1 MEKISLGCQTIGSSI
16 NRSQAFEILDY
27 CQEKG
32 IFRFDLAERYPF
44 PEKKE
49 TVGLSE
55 LIFGEWLK
63 FQQNRETLRISTKV
77 TGRNDGVMLGKSSTR
92 LTRDRINQA
101 VNKSLMRLKTDYIDI
116 FFLHWPDRYTNN
128 FGRTYYSPDLDPLYI
143 SIEDQFETLLKLRDL
158 GKIKQFG
165 LSNETPWGLMKFSN
179 LSQLQGW
186 PLVYQTEYS
195 AIDRR
200 FEMSMLEI
208 CIRENISSECHSILS
223 GGLLS
228 NKYKII
234 DKALFGEGR
243 LIQYP
248 EKTQRHQSLETL
260 SRYEIFLK
268 FCEKNNIDPFPAA
281 VRYAVTRNFFDTVIV
296 GASSLSQ
303 LKEILSVSQIQLRNE
318 AIFNSY

>member
-128 FGRTYYSPDLDPLYI
+128 FGRTYY
-143 SIEDQFETLLKLRDL
+143 
-158 GKIKQFG
+158 
-165 LSNETPWGLMKFSN
+165 
-179 LSQLQGW
+179 
-186 PLVYQTEYS
+186 
-195 AIDRR
+195 
-200 FEMSMLEI
+200 
-208 CIRENISSECHSILS
+208 
-223 GGLLS
+223 
-228 NKYKII
+228 
-234 DKALFGEGR
+234 
-243 LIQYP
+243 
-248 EKTQRHQSLETL
+248 
-260 SRYEIFLK
+260 
-268 FCEKNNIDPFPAA
+268 
-281 VRYAVTRNFFDTVIV
+281 
-296 GASSLSQ
+296 
-303 LKEILSVSQIQLRNE
+303 
-318 AIFNSY
+318 